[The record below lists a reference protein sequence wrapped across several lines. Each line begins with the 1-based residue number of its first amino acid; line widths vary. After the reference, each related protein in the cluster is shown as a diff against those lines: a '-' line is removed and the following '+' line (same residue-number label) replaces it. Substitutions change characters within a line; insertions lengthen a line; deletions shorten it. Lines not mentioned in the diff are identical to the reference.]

1 MKSEVKRAGYPHP
14 SLNSAV
20 GNVRWKII
28 LWLLIGG
35 IINYLD
41 RANLSIAAPEMIR
54 ELHLSQTDIGLL
66 GTVFSWTY
74 AIMQLPS
81 GWLIDKFGA
90 KRIYSIAVLWW
101 SVATFLTGVCNK
113 MGSLIGIRLLLGIGE
128 APCFPTSAKVTS
140 QWFPKKERGL
150 ATGVWDSSSKWG
162 PFIAPL
168 LLAPIMAVYGWRS
181 LFYITGLLGIVFIV
195 FFKLFYKRPEESSSV
210 SQEEMAYIHSDST
223 DSNLQRTVKWGEL
236 FKSRT
241 VWGMILGFFCTIWIW
256 NIFIVFLPTYLKNV
270 FHVDLKTLGIVAS
283 IPWFGGIVGNLVGG
297 YITKKIADRGKHPM
311 TAKRA
316 MVSVCALLAAV
327 CVILV
332 PFASGLTMSI
342 ILMTL
347 ALGFISA
354 MTGSAWALT
363 SDVAPSYLVAS
374 VGAIQ
379 NFGGYFGGSFSTT
392 VAGYIA
398 DTTGSFAMAFVS
410 GGIIAGCAAICYWFI
425 VKKPIAE

>member
-1 MKSEVKRAGYPHP
+1 MKPLQP
-14 SLNSAV
+14 SAV
-20 GNVRWKII
+20 GKTRWKVIF
-28 LWLLIGG
+28 WLLLGG

-41 RANLSIAAPEMIR
+41 RANLSIAAPEMIKQ
-54 ELHLSQTDIGLL
+54 LHLNQTDIGLL

-74 AIMQLPS
+74 ALLQLPS

-90 KRIYSIAVLWW
+90 KRIYSIAVIWW
-101 SVATFLTGVCNK
+101 SVATFLTGACNK
-113 MGSLIGIRLLLGIGE
+113 MGSLIGIRLLLGVGE

-140 QWFPKKERGL
+140 QWFPKKERGF
-150 ATGVWDSSSKWG
+150 ATGIWDSSSKWG

-168 LLAPIMAVYGWRS
+168 ILAPVMAAYGWRS
-181 LFYITGLLGIVFIV
+181 LFYITGFIGIVFITC
-195 FFKLFYKRPEESSSV
+195 FMFFYKRPEESSISK
-210 SQEEMAYIHSDST
+210 EELEYIRSDSGAAAP
-223 DSNLQRTVKWGEL
+223 RKTVKWGQL
-236 FKSRT
+236 FKYRI

-270 FHVDLKTLGIVAS
+270 FHIDLKTLGVIAS
-283 IPWFGGIVGNLVGG
+283 IPWFGGIIGDIFGG
-297 YITKKIADRGKHPM
+297 YMTKKIADGGKNPM

-316 MVSVCALLAAV
+316 MISICALLTAV

-332 PFASGLTMSI
+332 PFSANLTMAVV
-342 ILMTL
+342 LMTL
-347 ALGFISA
+347 ALCFISA

-363 SDVAPSYLVAS
+363 GDVAPSYLVAS

-425 VKKPIAE
+425 VKKPIGE